1 MLTFNGINV
10 AFVGVSSPMTIS
22 TSTPTFFQDANGN
35 FIYDFAQKDGAK
47 AFYAVIQAAV
57 DAATAD
63 GADYVIALTHLGID
77 AATSPYTSSE
87 LIENTKGIDVVIDG
101 HSHSTIECERVKN
114 LDGDRV
120 LLTQTGTKLEKVSYN
135 FV

>member
-1 MLTFNGINV
+1 M
-10 AFVGVSSPMTIS
+10 
-22 TSTPTFFQDANGN
+22 
-35 FIYDFAQKDGAK
+35 
-47 AFYAVIQAAV
+47 IQAAV

-77 AATSPYTSSE
+77 ASTSPYTSSE

-114 LDGDRV
+114 LDGERV
-120 LLTQTGTKLEKVSYN
+120 LLTRARVRSLKRSGYCTSRRTVASRLVLFRFRGQGHETEAYISADSGTV
-135 FV
+135 